1 MVQSSSLGDVRCLNI
16 WDASFLRLYIWPE
29 VLYTIGVCGR
39 WKNSQKSVLTS
50 KLDAGGFRPRLLDGS
65 LLARLCRTRSIGHP
79 PDVEIAK
86 KACLQASLTRGASG
100 PQLLDGSL
108 LARLAPHKKHRASAR
123 CKNSQKSMLTSKL
136 DACSSACFFAVQ
148 IVSSILHNFLE
159 NSNMLE
165 A

>member
-50 KLDAGGFRPRLLDGS
+50 KLDAGASDRDGWTA
-65 LLARLCRTRSIGHP
+65 LFLRGLRRTRSIGHP

-159 NSNMLE
+159 NSNMLG

>member
-16 WDASFLRLYIWPE
+16 WDASFLRLYIWLE

-50 KLDAGGFRPRLLDGS
+50 KLDA
-65 LLARLCRTRSIGHP
+65 
-79 PDVEIAK
+79 
-86 KACLQASLTRGASG
+86 GASG

-148 IVSSILHNFLE
+148 IVSSSLHNFLK
-159 NSNMLE
+159 NSNMLG